1 MTYRY
6 NDLMRILQDSRNNYN
21 QLKENI
27 KIATL
32 ALAETD
38 NRKSDITAVSS
49 LPVNSPVRKRQLL
62 LKNEY

>member
-1 MTYRY
+1 
-6 NDLMRILQDSRNNYN
+6 MRILQDSRNNYN